1 MAKYTVI
8 ASQLVFYRKEVEA
21 DSMEDAEEKAWE
33 DDNGT
38 DWKEYAYGD
47 WELEDVIAGEI
58 IVLNEVL
65 V

>member
-1 MAKYTVI
+1 MKKYTVI